1 MSMTDDTLQI
11 INDAP
16 TQAELLKKSK
26 ATNEMG
32 MVKANWSVDS
42 TINIYFEPVAR
53 VGKGFGFDYEI
64 AGIKEKKLYYAL
76 LMPDVDIEINDKLRI
91 NEVEYV
97 VFDVNKFPD
106 HIEAYLTKEMRAN
119 L

>member
-1 MSMTDDTLQI
+1 MNMINDTQQI
-11 INDAP
+11 INDSP
-16 TQAELLKKSK
+16 THVELLKKTEN
-26 ATNEMG
+26 TNEMG
-32 MVKANWSVDS
+32 MVKVGWIVDS
-42 TINIYFEPVAR
+42 NITIYFEPIAR
-53 VGKGFGFDYEI
+53 ASKSYGFDYEI
-64 AGIKEKKLYYAL
+64 PGLKEKKLYYAL

-106 HIEAYLTKEMRAN
+106 HIEVYLTKEMRAN